1 MNAFGQLAFFPLII
15 FAVQFDSAYEN
26 GKSSSRVLMKMLIE
40 QWVSKRAAKT
50 IIFAYC
56 FRC

>member
-15 FAVQFDSAYEN
+15 FAVQFDFAYEN

-40 QWVSKRAAKT
+40 Q
-50 IIFAYC
+50 
-56 FRC
+56 